1 MQWTSV
7 ASNQT
12 CSWDSLINAC
22 NNGYFLQLL
31 PMPPSGVPAGRCVR
45 KELIQSYI
53 EIQSAPLSGVPNNEL
68 VVKSQLVAITYTYY
82 QLTACDGGAG
92 AWTRISP
99 TLGVGQRYVLPGF
112 TNRFFLLQRNF
123 TRATNKHSI
132 GIQRINSDCKRF
144 NVLPIIVYLYI
155 NNLIST

>member
-31 PMPPSGVPAGRCVR
+31 PMPPSGVPGGRCVR

-53 EIQSAPLSGVPNNEL
+53 EISPVPLVGVPNNEL
-68 VVKSQLVAITYTYY
+68 VVKSQLIAIQYIYY
-82 QLTACDGGAG
+82 QLTPCDGGAG
-92 AWTRISP
+92 AWTRIFP
-99 TLGVGQRYVLPGF
+99 TLGTGQRYILPGF
-112 TNRFFLLQRNF
+112 TNRFFYYNGISQGPQ
-123 TRATNKHSI
+123 TNIPSGYNGSI
-132 GIQRINSDCKRF
+132 Q
-144 NVLPIIVYLYI
+144 IVSG
-155 NNLIST
+155 STYCP

>member
-31 PMPPSGVPAGRCVR
+31 PMPPSGVPASRCVR
-45 KELIQSYI
+45 RELIQSYI

-68 VVKSQLVAITYTYY
+68 VVKSQLVAIQYTYY
-82 QLTACDGGAG
+82 QLTACGGGA
-92 AWTRISP
+92 AAYTRIAP
-99 TLGVGQRYVLPGF
+99 ALGYGQRYVLPGF
-112 TNRFFLLQRNF
+112 SPTFYYYNGISQGPQTNIPSGYNGSIQIVSG
-123 TRATNKHSI
+123 ATY
-132 GIQRINSDCKRF
+132 C
-144 NVLPIIVYLYI
+144 P
-155 NNLIST
+155 

>member
-31 PMPPSGVPAGRCVR
+31 PMPPSGVPASRCVR

-68 VVKSQLVAITYTYY
+68 VVKSQLVAIQYTYY
-82 QLTACDGGAG
+82 QLTSCGGGAA
-92 AWTRISP
+92 AWTRIAP
-99 TLGVGQRYVLPGF
+99 TLGIGQRYVLPGITPSF
-112 TNRFFLLQRNF
+112 YYYNGTSQGPQTNIPSGYNGSIQIVSG
-123 TRATNKHSI
+123 ATY
-132 GIQRINSDCKRF
+132 C
-144 NVLPIIVYLYI
+144 P
-155 NNLIST
+155 

>member
-31 PMPPSGVPAGRCVR
+31 PMPPSGVSASRCVR

-68 VVKSQLVAITYTYY
+68 VVKSQLVAIQYTYY
-82 QLTACDGGAG
+82 QLTSCGGGAA
-92 AWTRISP
+92 AWTRIAP
-99 TLGVGQRYVLPGF
+99 TLGIGQRYVLPGITPSF
-112 TNRFFLLQRNF
+112 YYYNGTSQGPQTNIPSGYNG
-123 TRATNKHSI
+123 SI
-132 GIQRINSDCKRF
+132 Q
-144 NVLPIIVYLYI
+144 IVSG
-155 NNLIST
+155 STYCP